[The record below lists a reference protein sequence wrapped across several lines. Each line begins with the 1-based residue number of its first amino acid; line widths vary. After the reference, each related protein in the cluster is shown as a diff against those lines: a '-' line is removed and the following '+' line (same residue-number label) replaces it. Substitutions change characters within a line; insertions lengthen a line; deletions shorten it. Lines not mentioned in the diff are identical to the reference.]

1 MPAPTRK
8 LNKNCRVGRL
18 CLRGTFVPTRDDVG
32 IVPYAD
38 FAHFPTDAVAPVGPR
53 RAGAAC
59 RHFRP
64 SAGNAPMRNRSLRAG
79 NARPY
84 AKIVQYLQ
92 KLPRG
97 SFVPATGRCGHR
109 PLRRFC
115 TFPDKICRTRR
126 ATACR
131 GRVQAFSSVSGQ
143 CPDAEPLIAGGQ
155 CPPLRGIFARCKPVT
170 TGRCGHRPLRRICKF
185 SHAQEAAGTRIPSR
199 FQREECTKL
208 RHKFPHAHEK
218 NLCLRSRDRGLLC
231 GTTLVAPRCG
241 TTRSAITGANRPRL
255 RICAR
260 QTSGGCSGVIFTRRC
275 TALHRPAA
283 LWIRGGRCL
292 SPSRRLNFEFFTA
305 FSGRNSVRIA
315 DLQTFSAF
323 PAAGTRSGA

>member
-1 MPAPTRK
+1 M
-8 LNKNCRVGRL
+8 GRL
-18 CLRGTFVPTRDDVG
+18 CLQRDDVG

-38 FAHFPTDAVAPVGPR
+38 FAHFPIKFAAPVGPR
-53 RAGAAC
+53 RAVAAC

-64 SAGNAPMRNRSLRAG
+64 SAG
-79 NARPY
+79 
-84 AKIVQYLQ
+84 
-92 KLPRG
+92 
-97 SFVPATGRCGHR
+97 
-109 PLRRFC
+109 
-115 TFPDKICRTRR
+115 
-126 ATACR
+126 
-131 GRVQAFSSVSGQ
+131 
-143 CPDAEPLIAGGQ
+143 GQ
-155 CPPLRGIFARCKPVT
+155 CPPLRGTRSRRKKPLAPGYHPVSGARCAPKVSTNSPT
-170 TGRCGHRPLRRICKF
+170 RAKKRWHPDTNPFPARGAHQR
-185 SHAQEAAGTRIPSR
+185 SAQI
-199 FQREECTKL
+199 
-208 RHKFPHAHEK
+208 PHAHEK
-218 NLCLRSRDRGLLC
+218 ASVSMSRDRGLLC